1 MMKVYLGKLIPL
13 GGRPKHFEE
22 AELKCG
28 EGPFVGPPSGWQPH
42 RRISHPRTYKIK

>member
-28 EGPFVGPPSGWQPH
+28 EGPFVGPPSGWQPNVE
-42 RRISHPRTYKIK
+42 RDFNIEEEE